1 MVHATACSTQ
11 MYNIHSYTVYR
22 NDCKDLKP
30 LPALSDED
38 KKLIDLAK
46 TDPIKLVSESNLE
59 FYKTGSKTY
68 SPITSLQAYS
78 CGGIYITRLIAV
90 SKSRIMI

>member
-30 LPALSDED
+30 LPAHSDED

-59 FYKTGSKTY
+59 FYKNWLENIFPHYKSAGIQLWRHLHY
-68 SPITSLQAYS
+68 EAYR
-78 CGGIYITRLIAV
+78 C
-90 SKSRIMI
+90 K